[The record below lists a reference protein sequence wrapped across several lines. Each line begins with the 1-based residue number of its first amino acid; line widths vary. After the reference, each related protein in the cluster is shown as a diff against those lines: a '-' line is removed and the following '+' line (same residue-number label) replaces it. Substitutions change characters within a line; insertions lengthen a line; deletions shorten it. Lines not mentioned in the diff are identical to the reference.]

1 VYLNIILFYTLLIL
15 YFIISRSKSE
25 VGHKSPQATRF
36 TLDEKF
42 MVDLEAEVIT
52 KPQLVLLP
60 YNWPTEDNKINFG
73 KMTQDQT
80 KCVILLFYFSR
91 YLLEY
96 FIYSLDYWKICRQP
110 NHV

>member
-1 VYLNIILFYTLLIL
+1 MYLNIILFNNLLIL

-25 VGHKSPQATRF
+25 VNNKSQATRF

-60 YNWPTEDNKINFG
+60 YNWPTDNDKINFG
-73 KMTQDQT
+73 KLTQERT
-80 KCVILLFYFSR
+80 KCVTLLFYFSR
-91 YLLEY
+91 
-96 FIYSLDYWKICRQP
+96 
-110 NHV
+110 